1 MMALSG
7 NIDAADRETL
17 QVMRDS
23 SGFMSET
30 LNAVLTLQKIEE
42 GKFELECD
50 RFAPRLAVAKASST
64 LRGMLIA
71 RKIVL
76 DISVHDSVPAA
87 LIGDRVR
94 IEHVLTNLLS
104 NAIKFSPPDGCINL
118 VMQAA
123 PMSQAARDHAR
134 SKCKTDSGYVSSRE

>member
-1 MMALSG
+1 MALSG

-50 RFAPRLAVAKASST
+50 RFVPRLAVAKATST

-76 DISVHDSVPAA
+76 DINVHDSVPAA

-104 NAIKFSPPDGCINL
+104 NAIKFSPPDGCIKL

-123 PMSQAARDHAR
+123 PMSQAARDHSR
-134 SKCKTDSGYVSSRE
+134 SQCKTDSGYV

>member
-1 MMALSG
+1 MLAILCRYIFHEVRTPLQSLSLGIDTMALSD

-17 QVMRDS
+17 KLMRDS

-50 RFAPRLAVAKASST
+50 RFAPRLAVAKAASA

-71 RKIVL
+71 RQIVL
-76 DISVHDSVPAA
+76 D
-87 LIGDRVR
+87 VR
-94 IEHVLTNLLS
+94 HVVTCEGKKS
-104 NAIKFSPPDGCINL
+104 T
-118 VMQAA
+118 
-123 PMSQAARDHAR
+123 
-134 SKCKTDSGYVSSRE
+134 KT